1 MEVIFIRLKYIKE
14 FNESDRRA
22 LTAIAKTSIATEQQL
37 KKIITKNR
45 IYSYIKEGIL
55 KKDMYYNPA
64 KSIQAYRLTQ
74 HGQKIATYY
83 FNIKD
88 FQHSESIIHDIII
101 ANKYFSLSYKEQET
115 WLSETTIKKIL
126 KEKED
131 EFEEGKNGAL
141 DGVYNEEISQLKL
154 GYAITIFKS
163 QGSEFKAVI
172 IVADDDNIDMY
183 NNRLLYVSVTRAKEK
198 VVIISESENFKKAVE
213 NKGKVRNE
221 YLLERVQS

>member
-22 LTAIAKTSIATEQQL
+22 LTAITKTSIATEQQL

-55 KKDMYYNPA
+55 KKDMYYNPVPS
-64 KSIQAYRLTQ
+64 KFIQAFRLTK

-101 ANKYFSLSYKEQET
+101 ANKYFSLSYKEQRT
-115 WLSETTIKKIL
+115 WISETTIKKIL
-126 KEKED
+126 QEKED
-131 EFEEGKNGAL
+131 EFEERKEYGTL
-141 DGVYNEEISQLKL
+141 DGVYKEDLNGIWIGFEAVTSSYRCKEIIKKKNAS
-154 GYAITIFKS
+154 
-163 QGSEFKAVI
+163 
-172 IVADDDNIDMY
+172 
-183 NNRLLYVSVTRAKEK
+183 RLLNLKYEEGR
-198 VVIISESENFKKAVE
+198 
-213 NKGKVRNE
+213 G
-221 YLLERVQS
+221 

>member
-37 KKIITKNR
+37 QKIITKNR

-55 KKDMYYNPA
+55 KKDMYYNPDQS
-64 KSIQAYRLTQ
+64 KSIQAYRLTK

-101 ANKYFSLSYKEQET
+101 ANKYFSLSQKEQKT

-126 KEKED
+126 QERED
-131 EFEEGKNGAL
+131 EFEEGKEYGAL
-141 DGVYNEEISQLKL
+141 DGVYKNLNGNWIGFE
-154 GYAITIFKS
+154 
-163 QGSEFKAVI
+163 AVNSSYRNKD
-172 IVADDDNIDMY
+172 IVKKKNTS
-183 NNRLLYVSVTRAKEK
+183 RLLNLKYEEGR
-198 VVIISESENFKKAVE
+198 
-213 NKGKVRNE
+213 R
-221 YLLERVQS
+221 